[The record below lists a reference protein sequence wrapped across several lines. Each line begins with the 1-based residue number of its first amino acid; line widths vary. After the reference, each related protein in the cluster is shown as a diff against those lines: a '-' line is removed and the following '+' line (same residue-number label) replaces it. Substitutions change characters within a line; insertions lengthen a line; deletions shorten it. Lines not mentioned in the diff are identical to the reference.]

1 MFNLTS
7 RSRKICASLALCS
20 LAFCAFPSG
29 DVSAHGDLWKLIHRG
44 IMQDKSTEKATQEWY
59 GSLAEQRMQKA
70 YQITLFAKNL
80 MNFIGIG
87 DSGFA
92 KTVANFSKDVFYGY
106 EGKTTVD
113 QKHEIPS
120 YSTENTYM
128 GMFNMSNPH
137 DANNFSYS
145 QAEHL
150 KNAAMDMLNIYSRS
164 SAVSKDLLHTGD
176 RIEKMSTGVSVSGF
190 DDGQLGSTVAN
201 MQKQSM
207 LDSITLDL
215 NANRALT
222 KGSSALLEIENI
234 RNRLAEDEAFRVS
247 GAGWKDYHP
256 EEKVTP
262 YYGEDLKYVNA
273 KQELVTILQPRK
285 KSKSRHQKLR
295 LSDQQ
300 KC

>member
-7 RSRKICASLALCS
+7 RSRKICASFALCS

-44 IMQDKSTEKATQEWY
+44 FMQDKSTEKATQEWY

-145 QAEHL
+145 QADHL

-262 YYGEDLKYVNA
+262 YYGEDLKLEYTG
-273 KQELVTILQPRK
+273 E
-285 KSKSRHQKLR
+285 
-295 LSDQQ
+295 
-300 KC
+300 